1 MEEKKQEIQKQS
13 KIVVCNQSDISIS
26 GISKVISSTEKLISV
41 VINEKVVAIEG
52 ENLTVSE
59 LNVETGV
66 LMASGKIVS
75 IKYTTEKQKDSL
87 IKRIFG
93 WCCMK
98 LCCKEKFF
106 FAVYI
111 LE

>member
-93 WCCMK
+93 
-98 LCCKEKFF
+98 
-106 FAVYI
+106 
-111 LE
+111 